1 MYIKTIQVK
10 LPVYL
15 CKASVVSTLV
25 IIGSKVLSSSSSPD
39 DKSSTTGS
47 CGETEF
53 TELEGTSIGFIGV
66 VIGISGAIIAEVP
79 NSNNKLIV
87 K

>member
-1 MYIKTIQVK
+1 

-15 CKASVVSTLV
+15 FKASVVSTLV
-25 IIGSKVLSSSSSPD
+25 IIGSKVLSSSSSSD
-39 DKSSTTGS
+39 DTSITYSG
-47 CGETEF
+47 F
-53 TELEGTSIGFIGV
+53 VELEGTSKSFIGV
-66 VIGISGAIIAEVP
+66 ILELSGAITAEVP